1 MKAIDDRIAR
11 YYREKFLFS
20 PLLTVSIRILPFLA
34 AIIRDGVYNAVHDP
48 DIHSARRG
56 G

>member
-1 MKAIDDRIAR
+1 MTGSPDITVKNFF
-11 YYREKFLFS
+11 FL